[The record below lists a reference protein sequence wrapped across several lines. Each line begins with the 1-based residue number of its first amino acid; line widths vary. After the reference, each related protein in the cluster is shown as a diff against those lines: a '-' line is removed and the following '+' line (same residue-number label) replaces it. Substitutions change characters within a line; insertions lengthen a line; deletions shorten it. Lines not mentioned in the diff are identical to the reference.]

1 VLADLFRP
9 WRTARTWRVLSH
21 ALLDLLVGTITFTI
35 IVTLLA
41 TSFGLLITFF
51 LALPVAWLL
60 FVIATGLGRVE
71 RTRYAA
77 LLDVELAAPY
87 PELAPGSWWAH
98 LKQRVRT
105 GGRWREIAY
114 LVLLLPLGV
123 VTFCAAV
130 ITWCGSLALIGLPFY
145 VSSLP
150 GGTAKFGLFEISPG
164 ASAVALALLGVA
176 GVLVLAPWTT
186 IAMGG
191 LSAFTARHLLG
202 LPRRDALEARVEELD
217 ASRTAALDS
226 AEAERRRIERDLHDG
241 AQQRLVALGMDLG
254 RAREYFATN
263 PERAYE
269 LITSAHEEAK
279 EALTELRHL
288 VRGFHPAILEDRG
301 LDAALSS
308 VIARCP
314 VPVSLAVDVPKRPAA
329 PIESTIYFVV
339 TEALA
344 NVAKHAQANRA
355 SVTISRRGDRL
366 VVEVADNGIGGART
380 IPGSGLAGLV
390 ERVAAV
396 GGRMQVVSP
405 VGGPT
410 SLFVEIPCAS

>member
-9 WRTARTWRVLSH
+9 WRSPRTWRVLSFS
-21 ALLDLLVGTITFTI
+21 LLNLVVGTITFTLI
-35 IVTLLA
+35 ITLLA
-41 TSFGLLITFF
+41 TTVGLLITFV
-51 LALPVAWLL
+51 LAVPVAWLL
-60 FVIATGLGRVE
+60 FVVASGLGRIE

-77 LLDVELAAPY
+77 LLDVELSPPY
-87 PELAPGSWWAH
+87 PPLTGGSWWGRLWA
-98 LKQRVRT
+98 RVRSA
-105 GGRWREIAY
+105 GRWREIGY
-114 LVLLLPLGV
+114 LLLLLPLGV
-123 VTFCAAV
+123 VTFTAAFV
-130 ITWCGSLALIGLPFY
+130 TWCGSLALIGLPLY
-145 VSSLP
+145 VSELP
-150 GGTAKFGLFEISPG
+150 GGTAKFWLFEVG
-164 ASAVALALLGVA
+164 AGGSAFALALVGVVGVA
-176 GVLVLAPWTT
+176 LIAPWTT
-186 IAMGG
+186 VAMGA

-202 LPRRDALEARVEELD
+202 LPRRDELEARVEALD

-254 RAREYFATN
+254 RAKEHFASD
-263 PERAYE
+263 PDRALE
-269 LITSAHEEAK
+269 LITHAHEEAK
-279 EALTELRHL
+279 EALAELRHL

-308 VIARCP
+308 VVARCP
-314 VPVSLAVDVPKRPAA
+314 VPVTLNVEVPRRPAA

-344 NVAKHAQANRA
+344 NVAKHSAATRA
-355 SVTISRRGDRL
+355 SISISESGDRL
-366 VVEVADNGIGGART
+366 LVEVADNGVGGAQRT
-380 IPGSGLAGLV
+380 PGSGLAGLA

-396 GGRMQVVSP
+396 GGRTMVVSP

>member
-1 VLADLFRP
+1 MLAVLLRP
-9 WRTARTWRVLSH
+9 WRTARTWRVLTH
-21 ALLDLLVGTITFTI
+21 VLLDLVIGTITFTI
-35 IVTLLA
+35 IISLLA
-41 TSFGLLITFF
+41 TSVGLLVTFIF
-51 LALPVAWLL
+51 AVPVAWLL

-71 RTRYAA
+71 RTRFAA
-77 LLDVELAAPY
+77 LLDVELAPPY
-87 PELAPGSWWAH
+87 PALSPGSWWSH
-98 LKQRVRT
+98 LIQRVRSA
-105 GGRWREIAY
+105 GRWREILY
-114 LVLLLPLGV
+114 LLLLLPLGV

-130 ITWCGSLALIGLPFY
+130 ISWCGSLALLGLPFY
-145 VSSLP
+145 ASSLP
-150 GGTAKFGLFEISPG
+150 GGTAKFGLFEVSPG
-164 ASAVALALLGVA
+164 GSAIALAMLGLV

-202 LPRRDALEARVEELD
+202 RPRHDELEARVEELD

-254 RAREYFATN
+254 RAKEYFATD

-269 LITSAHEEAK
+269 LVTSAHEEAK
-279 EALTELRHL
+279 EALAELRHL

-308 VIARCP
+308 VVARCP
-314 VPVSLAVDVPKRPAA
+314 VPVSLSVDVPKRPSA

-344 NVAKHAQANRA
+344 NVAKHAHATRA
-355 SVTISRRGDRL
+355 SVAISRRGDRL
-366 VVEVADNGIGGART
+366 VVEVADRGVGGARVT
-380 IPGSGLAGLV
+380 AGSGLAGLA

-396 GGRMQVVSP
+396 DGRMQVVSP
-405 VGGPT
+405 IGGPT
-410 SLFVEIPCAS
+410 TLFVEIPCAS

>member
-1 VLADLFRP
+1 VLAVLFRP
-9 WRTARTWRVLSH
+9 WRTARTWRVLTH
-21 ALLDLLVGTITFTI
+21 VLLDLVIGTITFSLI
-35 IVTLLA
+35 ISLLA
-41 TSFGLLITFF
+41 TSVGLLVTFI
-51 LALPVAWLL
+51 LAVPIAWLL

-71 RTRYAA
+71 RTRFAA

-87 PELAPGSWWAH
+87 PALAPGSWWSH
-98 LKQRVRT
+98 LKQRVVSA
-105 GGRWREIAY
+105 GRWREILY
-114 LVLLLPLGV
+114 LLLLLPLGV
-123 VTFCAAV
+123 VTFCTAV
-130 ITWCGSLALIGLPFY
+130 VTWCGSLALIGLPFY
-145 VSSLP
+145 VTSLP
-150 GGTAKFGLFEISPG
+150 GGTAKFGLFEVSPG
-164 ASAVALALLGVA
+164 GSAIALAALGLVGVAL
-176 GVLVLAPWTT
+176 LAPWTT
-186 IAMGG
+186 IALGH
-191 LSAFTARHLLG
+191 LSAFTGRHLLG
-202 LPRRDALEARVEELD
+202 LAHHDELEARVEALD

-254 RAREYFATN
+254 RAREYFATD
-263 PERAYE
+263 PDRAFE

-314 VPVSLAVDVPKRPAA
+314 VPVSLAVDVPKRPSA

-344 NVAKHAQANRA
+344 NVAKHAAATRA
-355 SVTISRRGDRL
+355 SIVISRRGDRL
-366 VVEVADNGIGGART
+366 VVEVADNGVGGARVM
-380 IPGSGLAGLV
+380 PGSGLAGLA

-396 GGRMQVVSP
+396 GGRIQVVSP
-405 VGGPT
+405 PGGPT